1 MNDWHIQSRAHACQ
15 SCNHAFHEGELYHT
29 LLFTEKHDLLR
40 LDICG
45 KCRDNEYADARD
57 RKGFISHWQG
67 HYEPPPSAPPE
78 AIQKDTA
85 ETLLRKL
92 VEQRDD
98 RYLAASYILAVM
110 LERKRILRVK
120 EQLKQGGHRI
130 FIYEQ
135 PKTGDIFTIPDPDLQ
150 LDQLE
155 QVQRQVA
162 DLLEHGLATDPS
174 AAAPS
179 APSGEA
185 PGAASAESEPPSAV
199 ESAPETPVVDAVAES
214 SGPQPEAEQPVAT

>member
-15 SCNHAFHEGELYHT
+15 SCSHAFHDRELYHT

-57 RKGFISHWQG
+57 RKGYISHWQG

-135 PKTGDIFTIPDPDLQ
+135 PKTGDMFTIPDPDLQ

-162 DLLEHGLATDPS
+162 DLLEHGLAGDSSQQAAPAVPAGETP
-174 AAAPS
+174 AAAPT
-179 APSGEA
+179 
-185 PGAASAESEPPSAV
+185 ESESAAV
-199 ESAPETPVVDAVAES
+199 DTATESPVAEAGSES

>member
-15 SCNHAFHEGELYHT
+15 SCSHGFHDRELYHT
-29 LLFTEKHDLLR
+29 LLFAQKSELLR

-45 KCRDNEYADARD
+45 KCRDTRYADARD
-57 RKGFISHWQG
+57 RKGFISHWQAN
-67 HYEPPPSAPPE
+67 YEPPPAVAPE

-85 ETLLRKL
+85 ESLLRKL
-92 VEQRDD
+92 VEQGDS

-120 EQLKQGGHRI
+120 EQIRQGSSRI

-155 QVQRQVA
+155 AVQRQVA
-162 DLLEHGLATDPS
+162 DLLEHGLAAPVGESS
-174 AAAPS
+174 AIAP
-179 APSGEA
+179 
-185 PGAASAESEPPSAV
+185 PPSALEGIRDEMSEAAAEPDV
-199 ESAPETPVVDAVAES
+199 TPAGEDVSVQPTSET
-214 SGPQPEAEQPVAT
+214 